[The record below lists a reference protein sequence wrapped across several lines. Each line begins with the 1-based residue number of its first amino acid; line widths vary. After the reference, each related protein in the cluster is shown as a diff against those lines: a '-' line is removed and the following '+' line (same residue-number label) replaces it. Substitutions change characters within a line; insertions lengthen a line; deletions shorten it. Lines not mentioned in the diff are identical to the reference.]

1 MITHDLGQIEHADV
15 ILHIEH
21 GVLIESG
28 SHHDLMSA
36 GGTYAQLVRSEY
48 TQEETL
54 D

>member
-1 MITHDLGQIEHADV
+1 MITHDLSQIEHADV

-28 SHHDLMSA
+28 SHLELMAA
-36 GGTYAQLVRSEY
+36 GGSYAQLVDSDYKLEDS
-48 TQEETL
+48 L